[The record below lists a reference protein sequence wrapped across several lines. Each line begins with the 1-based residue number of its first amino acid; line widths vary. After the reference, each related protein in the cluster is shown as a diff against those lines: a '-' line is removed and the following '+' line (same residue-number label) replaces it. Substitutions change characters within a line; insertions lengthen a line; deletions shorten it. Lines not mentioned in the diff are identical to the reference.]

1 MEEGT
6 VFVVG
11 FLVEISGKGRP
22 RSYYEHVEIESRKSK
37 KTYYYYANLMMH

>member
-11 FLVEISGKGRP
+11 FLVEISGKERP
-22 RSYYEHVEIESRKSK
+22 RSWAYTTNAWRL
-37 KTYYYYANLMMH
+37 NLGNPRRLIITMPP